1 VLRISIVEATNERR
15 LVVEGK
21 LIEPWTTE
29 LRKASEGA
37 RDDLEGRKLVVD
49 LKNLTIVNQEGEDL
63 LAALMKEG
71 IKIRCR
77 GVFEREVLRQL
88 ARRTRAQFRTRL
100 DLHQNRN
107 Q

>member
-1 VLRISIVEATNERR
+1 MLRISIIEATNERR
-15 LVVEGK
+15 LVLEGK

-29 LRKASEGA
+29 LRKASERA
-37 RDDLEGRKLVVD
+37 RNNLEGRKLVVD
-49 LKNLTIVNQEGEDL
+49 LRNLTIINPEGEGL

-88 ARRTRAQFRTRL
+88 ARRTRA
-100 DLHQNRN
+100 
-107 Q
+107 